1 MVTRELQAKLIQLS
15 TKFPFVTIT
24 GPRQSGKSTL
34 ARMAFPDYR
43 HVSLE
48 DLDNREFAESDPRGF
63 IVTYSSNT
71 IIDEV
76 QRVPSLLSYLQ
87 THSDNTGKM
96 GMYILTGSQNTELM
110 AAVDQSLAGRVGILR
125 LLPFSHAELKA
136 SDLLPSAINE
146 EIFTGGYP
154 GIYDRKIEPTDFYPS
169 YIRTY
174 IERDVRQ
181 MKDIGDLSKFR
192 RLVKLCAGRI
202 GQLLNKASLAVECG
216 VSAPTVDS
224 WLSVLEES
232 YIIHF
237 LRPDYNNFSKRLVK
251 SPKLYFYDTGLACSL
266 LELRSPAE
274 LSSHYLRG
282 GLFENMVVN
291 EFLKSSFNKGLEPA
305 LSFWRDST
313 GNEVNLLSS
322 EGGVQSAF
330 EIKSGATFSK
340 EYFKGL
346 SFWGKLSRADSS
358 RKAVIFAGDN
368 QMATS
373 DGKVIPWNMLPE
385 ALNTLRDSSARIVR

>member
-1 MVTRELQAKLIQLS
+1 MFTRELQAKLLQLS
-15 TKFPFVTIT
+15 TKFPFVTLT

-34 ARMAFPDYR
+34 ARMTFPDYKC
-43 HVSLE
+43 VSLE
-48 DLDNREFAESDPRGF
+48 DLDTREFAETDPRGF
-63 IVTYSSNT
+63 IADYPSET

-96 GMYILTGSQNTELM
+96 GMYILTGSQNADLM
-110 AAVDQSLAGRVGILR
+110 SAVDQSLAGRVGVLT
-125 LLPFSHAELKA
+125 LLPFSHSEMVATGLPHA
-136 SDLLPSAINE
+136 SIDD

-154 GIYDRKIEPTDFYPS
+154 GIYDRGIEPTDFYPS

-174 IERDVRQ
+174 IERDVRR

-192 RLVKLCAGRI
+192 KLVKLCAGRI

-216 VSAPTVDS
+216 VTAPTVDS
-224 WLSVLEES
+224 WLSILEES
-232 YIIHF
+232 YIIYF

-266 LELRSPAE
+266 LELRSPSE

-282 GLFENMVVN
+282 GLFENMVIN
-291 EFLKSSFNKGLEPA
+291 EFFKSAFNKGIEPS

-313 GNEVNLLSS
+313 GNEIDLLRPES
-322 EGGVQSAF
+322 GFQSGY
-330 EIKSGATFSK
+330 EIKSGATFSRDF
-340 EYFKGL
+340 FKGL
-346 SFWGKLSRADSS
+346 NFWGNLSGADST
-358 RKAVIFAGDN
+358 RKSVIYAGDRA
-368 QMATS
+368 MTTS
-373 DGKVIPWNMLPE
+373 DGHVIPWDGM
-385 ALNTLRDSSARIVR
+385 RKI